1 MSRSLIQKYLNE
13 LSDLRRLSGSR
24 RESVVREAFKDLL
37 KGLGRARDLVF
48 LPEHEVVTP
57 KGERRYVDGA
67 LVDAVRIPFGYW
79 EAKDE
84 DDDLDAEIAKKFARG
99 YPKDNIIFEDGHTAV
114 LIQRGQERVRCA
126 VDDPTALGRLL
137 DAFFAFERPEIT
149 EFRKAVKQFQADLPA
164 VLGAL
169 RDMIDEQYAGNA
181 AFRAAADAFL
191 KQGKETINPALS
203 EADVREMLIQHIL
216 TEEIFARVFGESD
229 FHRHNNV
236 AKHLY
241 ALEGKFFTGNVKW
254 QTLKGLEPYYA
265 AIRAAAA
272 QIAGH
277 HEKQKFLK
285 VIYENFYKVYNPKA
299 ADRLGVVYTP
309 GEIVRFMIEGADHL
323 CREHFDKGLIDEGVE
338 ILDPATGTGTF
349 VTELIE
355 YFRGQP
361 DKLKHKYLEELH
373 ANEVAILPYYV
384 ANLNIEATYA
394 AIAGE
399 YLEYPNLCFVDTLD
413 NVAALRA
420 AKGGQD
426 DLFGAVSEENVE
438 RIKRQNGRKISVVIG
453 NPPYRANQ
461 NDANENNQNRKYPDV
476 DQRIKQTYVKF
487 SKTHK
492 TRNYDMFIRF
502 IRWATDRLNENGIVC
517 FITNR
522 RYIDKQDSDGLR
534 LSLAKDF
541 ASIYIFDLGGD
552 IRNANRALSNNVFGI
567 TVGVAICFLVKNSS
581 SKFSYA
587 KYFDLTTGTA
597 NEKISKL
604 AQIKFGE
611 INFLNLDWISRKSN
625 YNTTVNGFDTWVPI
639 INTKLSI
646 VTPNSNLESIFSLGS
661 AGTVPNRDRW
671 VYDYDKDNLINKL
684 NFYVKI
690 YNQVCDAYR
699 DNLGTNVEDILD
711 YRIKWTEDLKRRLI
725 TGKKLVVDNSNIIT
739 SYFRPFCKIYYMY
752 SKDFN
757 WSLYQQPS
765 FYPHNNLQK
774 NYTIYFSDRGA
785 RSTFSVLAIN
795 TVAELHFCS
804 TYDGFQSASFY
815 RYVDNTQI
823 ENISNRVFER
833 YAYHYKE
840 HYPNMTKKDLF
851 NYVYAVLHDPL
862 YRAAYAEN
870 LKRAFPRIPFHEDFG
885 RWAAW
890 GEALMRLHL
899 DYETVDPWPLKRV
912 DVAGGSGS
920 PRVVLKAL
928 KETGVIVLDGE
939 TQLSG
944 VPPEAW
950 GYVLGNRTAI
960 EWVLDQHKE
969 KTPKDPTIREKF
981 NTYRFADH
989 KERVIDL
996 VGRVVRVSVETVR
1009 ITQAM
1014 QALPRAP
1021 GGASA
1026 KAAPQT
1032 AV

>member
-37 KGLGRARDLVF
+37 KGMGRAHKLVF
-48 LPEHEVVTP
+48 ISEHEIVTP
-57 KGERRYVDGA
+57 QRQRRYVDGA
-67 LVDAVRIPFGYW
+67 LVDEVRIPFGYW

-84 DDDLDAEIAKKFARG
+84 NDDLDAEIETKFRRG
-99 YPKDNIIFEDGHTAV
+99 YPQDNIIFEDSRTAV
-114 LIQRGQERVRCA
+114 LYQHRQEVMRCSVEDA
-126 VDDPTALGRLL
+126 DLLERLL
-137 DAFFAFERPEIT
+137 DLFFAYQRPEIT
-149 EFRKAVKQFQADLPA
+149 EFRGAVKQFQADLPA

-169 RDMIDEQYAGNA
+169 RAMIEAQYAANA
-181 AFRAAADAFL
+181 PFRAAADEFL
-191 KQGKETINPALS
+191 EQGKETINPALS
-203 EADVREMLIQHIL
+203 GADVREMLIQHIL

-309 GEIVRFMIEGADHL
+309 NEIVRFMIEGADHL
-323 CREHFDKGLIDEGVE
+323 CREHFGKGLIDEGVE
-338 ILDPATGTGTF
+338 ILDPAAGTGTF

-361 DKLKHKYLEELH
+361 DKLRHK
-373 ANEVAILPYYV
+373 
-384 ANLNIEATYA
+384 
-394 AIAGE
+394 

-413 NVAALRA
+413 NVAALSA

-426 DLFGAVSEENVE
+426 DLFGAVSEENVA
-438 RIKRQNGRKISVVIG
+438 RIKRQNGRKICVVIG

-461 NDANENNQNRKYPDV
+461 NDANDNNKNRKYPDI
-476 DQRIKQTYVKF
+476 DKRIKDTYIKL
-487 SKTHK
+487 SKSHK

-502 IRWATDRLNENGIVC
+502 IRWATDRLNSNGIIS

-534 LSLAKDF
+534 RALATDF
-541 ASIYIFDLGGD
+541 SSIFIYDLGGD
-552 IRNANRALSNNVFGI
+552 IRSSSKISKSNVFGI
-567 TVGVAICFLVKNSS
+567 TVGVAICFLVKKE
-581 SKFSYA
+581 SKASATITYH
-587 KYFDLTTGTA
+587 DLTLGTA
-597 NEKISKL
+597 NDKLSKL
-604 AQIKFGE
+604 SQIRHDE
-611 INFLNLDWISRKSN
+611 IQPKYVEWIEKHGSDFADKDL
-625 YNTTVNGFDTWVPI
+625 YNCSMSIVS
-639 INTKLSI
+639 TKLSTENI
-646 VTPNSNLESIFSLGS
+646 SHAHDSIFTLGS
-661 AGTVPNRDRW
+661 AGTVSNRDSW
-671 VYDYDKDNLINKL
+671 VYDYNKQNLINKL
-684 NFYVKI
+684 DFYCQI
-690 YNQVCDAYR
+690 YNETQDKYNKNPGAK
-699 DNLGTNVEDILD
+699 LEELLD
-711 YRIKWTEDLKRRLI
+711 YRIKWTEDLRRRLL
-725 TGKKLVVDNSNIIT
+725 TGQKLSVNPNNIV
-739 SYFRPFCKIYYMY
+739 SAHFRPYCKMFYMY
-752 SKDFN
+752 SKEFN
-757 WSLYQQPS
+757 WSFYKQPS
-765 FYPHNNLQK
+765 FYPHNITESNF
-774 NYTIYFSDRGA
+774 TIYFSDRGA
-785 RSTFSVLAIN
+785 RSSFSVLATN
-795 TVAELHFCS
+795 TLAELHYCS
-804 TYDGFQSASFY
+804 SYDGFQSASLY
-815 RYVDNTQI
+815 RYVNGVRVS
-823 ENISNRVFER
+823 NISETSFEKFVS
-833 YAYHYKE
+833 HYKYE
-840 HYPNMTKKDLF
+840 HPKITKRDLF

-870 LKRAFPRIPFHEDFG
+870 LKRAFPRIPFYDDFE

-890 GEALMRLHL
+890 GGALMRLHL
-899 DYETVDPWPLKRV
+899 GYETVEPWPLKRV

-920 PRVVLKAL
+920 PRVVLKAD
-928 KETGVIVLDGE
+928 KATGVIVLDGE
-939 TQLSG
+939 TQLGG

-996 VGRVVRVSVETVR
+996 VGRVTRVSVETVR
-1009 ITQAM
+1009 ITEAM
-1014 QALPRAP
+1014 QALPRGA
-1021 GGASA
+1021 GGVGREEEPVDGALA
-1026 KAAPQT
+1026 GGP
-1032 AV
+1032 